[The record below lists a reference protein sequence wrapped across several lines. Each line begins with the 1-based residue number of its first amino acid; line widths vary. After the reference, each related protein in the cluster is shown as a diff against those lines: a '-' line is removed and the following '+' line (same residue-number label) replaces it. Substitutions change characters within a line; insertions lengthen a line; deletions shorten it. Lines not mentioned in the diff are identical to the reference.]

1 MTADLQTIDGRPA
14 LRFERYLDH
23 PVERVWRAVSEPA
36 EVRRW
41 MPAAADWTL
50 TLGAEFE
57 LGGQQ
62 GQITELD
69 PPHLIGWTFG
79 ADRFRF
85 ALQAKGDG
93 CALVFTHIFND
104 AAAAAQTAAGWECY
118 LDRLDARLDGQ
129 DLSEERAHEPVGERH
144 ERYAARFGLDP
155 APGRAFI
162 ATLGFRGLS
171 LSDGPAL
178 RLERR
183 YDQPAER
190 VWRALT
196 EPDELGRWFPGEF
209 KISHSDP
216 PRLLIGG
223 WQGDGTLRFE
233 LRPDGAGCV
242 LTFTHAFT
250 DRDQAAL
257 TGAGWDR
264 CFARLDAVL
273 AGQTMTYDDSLAA
286 WPQLHERLADAWGI
300 DPGIG
305 RAVYAEHTAELAAER
320 TAAPSAKPLPNL
332 ESADPLGRFVLHAD
346 VLHDGE
352 ARAVTRPFDQGVDRF
367 RGPLE
372 DGLDAAV
379 GEVPHPPA
387 HALALGRPTARVAE
401 RHPLHE
407 TRDQH
412 PITNHTNHLPRSC
425 RASPAEPTGR
435 SFRRHHG
442 PRQHGP
448 ARGAVECGPVRSAPP
463 SSPRGRARAAA
474 CGRGRPGAGRPAARR
489 DPSRA
494 SPARRA

>member
-1 MTADLQTIDGRPA
+1 MTADLQSIDGRPA

-50 TLGAEFE
+50 TVGAEFE
-57 LGGQQ
+57 LGGQR

-85 ALQAKGDG
+85 TLRAKGDG
-93 CALVFTHIFND
+93 CALVFTHLFND
-104 AAAAAQTAAGWECY
+104 AAPAAQTAAGWECY
-118 LDRLDARLDGQ
+118 LDRLDAQLAGQ
-129 DLSEERAHEPVGERH
+129 ELSEERAHQPVGERH

-155 APGRAFI
+155 APGRSFI
-162 ATLGFRGLS
+162 ATQLGFRGLT
-171 LSDGPAL
+171 LEDGPTL

-183 YDQPAER
+183 YDQPVER

-196 EPDELGRWFPGEF
+196 EPDELRRWFPGEF
-209 KISHSDP
+209 DVSHSDP

-242 LTFTHAFT
+242 LVFTHAFT

-286 WPQLHERLADAWGI
+286 WPPVHERLAAAWGI
-300 DPGIG
+300 DPGSG
-305 RAVYAEHTAELAAER
+305 RAVHAEHTAGE
-320 TAAPSAKPLPNL
+320 SVKPLPDL
-332 ESADPLGRFVLHAD
+332 ESRGPLGRFGLRPD

-352 ARAVTRPFDQGVDRF
+352 PRAV
-367 RGPLE
+367 
-372 DGLDAAV
+372 A
-379 GEVPHPPA
+379 
-387 HALALGRPTARVAE
+387 
-401 RHPLHE
+401 
-407 TRDQH
+407 
-412 PITNHTNHLPRSC
+412 
-425 RASPAEPTGR
+425 
-435 SFRRHHG
+435 
-442 PRQHGP
+442 
-448 ARGAVECGPVRSAPP
+448 
-463 SSPRGRARAAA
+463 
-474 CGRGRPGAGRPAARR
+474 
-489 DPSRA
+489 
-494 SPARRA
+494 